1 MAKRTCGGCDLA
13 MESKVGDEVSV
24 IGRRS
29 RSYSALETRAG
40 V

>member
-1 MAKRTCGGCDLA
+1 MAKRTCGACDLA
-13 MESKVGDEVSV
+13 MESEVGDEAS
-24 IGRRS
+24 ITGWS